1 MGKRVKGEGK
11 ELNIGTNLKKGKNM
25 LLGYEKKNN
34 FPGRGRGKNYFG
46 VKYVPLGISSYN

>member
-34 FPGRGRGKNYFG
+34 FPGK
-46 VKYVPLGISSYN
+46 